1 MGSAED
7 RAEGAAHHCSRATFT
22 GEFHRGGTTGPPPF
36 GKRPAKTNASHQISH
51 TCLILAPMGLWAHP
65 VSLAQL
71 RSGRQPSL
79 ICQAL
84 VQARRV
90 ARLCWVPESV

>member
-36 GKRPAKTNASHQISH
+36 GKRPAKTNASHQLSH
-51 TCLILAPMGLWAHP
+51 TCLILAPMGQAP
-65 VSLAQL
+65 LAAKPPKAA
-71 RSGRQPSL
+71 S
-79 ICQAL
+79 
-84 VQARRV
+84 ARAGVRA
-90 ARLCWVPESV
+90 ARLLRRLTDQVAQPAVRSP